1 MPLLGPADELPHRP
15 RRVLVA
21 GTSGSGKT
29 TLARFVAEALGL
41 SYVEMDSLFH
51 GPQWTR
57 RPEFEDDVRRFAAGP
72 AWATEWQYTPVRPLL
87 LERADTLVWLDHPR
101 HVVMRRLAVRT
112 AVRRFRRQELWNGNV
127 EPPLR
132 TVFTDPEHLL
142 RWAWRSHRRSGERVR
157 GVLAGEHA
165 DRLAVVRLRG
175 QREVDRWRSGPLRRA
190 AEPVADRVADETAE
204 HGEESVR

>member
-1 MPLLGPADELPHRP
+1 MPLLGPADELPHPP

-21 GTSGSGKT
+21 GTSGSGKST
-29 TLARFVAEALGL
+29 MASLVARTLGL

-51 GPQWTR
+51 GPQWTP
-57 RPEFEDDVRRFAAGP
+57 RPEFEDDVRRFVKRH
-72 AWATEWQYTPVRPLL
+72 AWATEWQYRAARPVLL
-87 LERADTLVWLDHPR
+87 AHADTLVWLDHPR
-101 HVVMRRLAVRT
+101 HVVMRRVAVRT

-142 RWAWRSHRRSGERVR
+142 RWAWKSHNRTAERVR
-157 GVLAGEHA
+157 AVLRGEHG

-175 QREVDRWRSGPLRRA
+175 QREVDQWRSGPLRRA
-190 AEPVADRVADETAE
+190 AER
-204 HGEESVR
+204 GEESVR